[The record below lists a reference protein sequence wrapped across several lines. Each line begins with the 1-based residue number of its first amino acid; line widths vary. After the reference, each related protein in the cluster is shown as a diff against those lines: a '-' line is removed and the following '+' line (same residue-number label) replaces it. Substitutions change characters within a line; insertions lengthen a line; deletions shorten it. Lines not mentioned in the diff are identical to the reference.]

1 MKGMYV
7 CFEISLK
14 PKYLPPHQKKNKTNT
29 YFAVSNSS
37 NENFESIKQIISCR
51 QFS

>member
-14 PKYLPPHQKKNKTNT
+14 PKYLPPHQKKKTNT

>member
-7 CFEISLK
+7 CFDISLK
-14 PKYLPPHQKKNKTNT
+14 PKYLHTHQKKKKKT